1 MSRSEVPEVDE
12 AEDRPAI
19 GAARLEAMFD
29 GLRREVAS
37 GVPAPDGAEVVRR
50 GVRRRQ
56 RRRVGAV
63 AGVGVL
69 GAAALWTV
77 ASVVPLQSRHGVAG
91 VPVEQSAVPRPKP
104 SMTWAFSPAPSLLVG
119 PTASAPGAAPA
130 WVLLPLDSAG
140 PEVRALVLGVRRMPS
155 VLGGYGPWKAVTS
168 PPSASQPQ
176 TQSPLQST
184 LPSTSPSAPASVS
197 ASASGVSPAPSPGEE
212 FADGCVSGLV
222 ARMGAVRAWGEAYTD
237 GSDGEDAEEATA
249 HQYVLDFGTP
259 GAAKAAGARLLAG
272 GGCVAPGAGWTL
284 EDQGIGAVALGAR
297 QPGVSA
303 EAEEVAVHVSG
314 SVVAVLTVRRTGG
327 GLLPEA
333 GLSGPF
339 LVAAAEFLAL
349 GVPTASGSP
358 AGSAVGSPVGSPT
371 G

>member
-37 GVPAPDGAEVVRR
+37 GVPAPDSAEVVRR
-50 GVRRRQ
+50 GARRRQ

-77 ASVVPLQSRHGVAG
+77 ASVVPLKSPHGVAG

-104 SMTWAFSPAPSLLVG
+104 SMTWALSPEPSFLVG
-119 PTASAPGAAPA
+119 PTASAAGSAPA

-140 PEVRALVLGVRRMPS
+140 PEVRALVLGVRRLPS
-155 VLGGYGPWKAVTS
+155 VLAGYGPWTTVTS
-168 PPSASQPQ
+168 SPSASQ
-176 TQSPLQST
+176 SPSQPP
-184 LPSTSPSAPASVS
+184 LPSTSPSAPAS
-197 ASASGVSPAPSPGEE
+197 ASASESGAPSASSWAGEE
-212 FADGCVSGLV
+212 FAGGCVSGLV

-237 GSDGEDAEEATA
+237 GSDGSDGEGAEEATA
-249 HQYVLDFGTP
+249 RQYVLDFGTP

-272 GGCVAPGAGWTL
+272 GGCVGPGAGWTL
-284 EDQGIGAVALGAR
+284 EDQGIGAVALGTR
-297 QPGVSA
+297 QSGVS
-303 EAEEVAVHVSG
+303 AEEVAVHVSG
-314 SVVAVLTVRRTGG
+314 SVVAVLTVRRTGRG
-327 GLLPEA
+327 VVPEA
-333 GLSGPF
+333 GLSDPF
-339 LVAAAEFLAL
+339 LAAAAEFLAL
-349 GVPTASGSP
+349 GAPTASGSP
-358 AGSAVGSPVGSPT
+358 AGSSAGSPAGSPT